1 VESLTLDREVMHL
14 RDSLMPR
21 YAELV
26 YYGYWYA
33 PERQVLQKLIDA
45 AQQPVTGTARL
56 KLYKGNVTVV
66 GRQAPKS
73 LYQPSLV
80 TFEAGGDYQ
89 QADATGFIRLNALRL
104 KIAATL
110 TGK

>member
-1 VESLTLDREVMHL
+1 
-14 RDSLMPR
+14 MPR
-21 YAELV
+21 YAELI

-33 PERQVLQKLIDA
+33 PERLALQKLIDT

-66 GRQAPKS
+66 GRKAPKS

-80 TFEAGGDYQ
+80 TFEAGGDYR

-104 KIAATL
+104 KIGARL
-110 TGK
+110 EGK

>member
-1 VESLTLDREVMHL
+1 VAS
-14 RDSLMPR
+14 
-21 YAELV
+21 
-26 YYGYWYA
+26 
-33 PERQVLQKLIDA
+33 
-45 AQQPVTGTARL
+45 ARL

-110 TGK
+110 TGKQGEEVKA